1 MEQYDVIIVGA
12 GPAGIFA
19 AMTLKEDHPDLKVA
33 IFEKG
38 NPIEKRICPKR
49 RTGKC
54 VGCRPCNITTGFAGA
69 GAFSD
74 GKLSLSP
81 DVGGELAEVLGYG
94 ETQDLIREVD
104 QVYLRFGAGEQVYG
118 LDQPDKIRAIRKKAI
133 ENDLKLIECPIRHL
147 GTEVGFGIYQKI
159 EKHIVEELGVTI
171 HFRTPITG
179 FIIEGGQVKG
189 VRTAEGE
196 ARGDKVLVAVGRE
209 GSQWLSDQCDRNDIA
224 ADVGKVDIGVRLETR
239 NEIMEEINQC
249 LYEGKLVYYTPTF
262 DDCVRTFCSNPGGIV
277 STEYYDGDLAVVN
290 GHGYK
295 AQDKKTDNTNFALL
309 VSKGFTKPFNEPLS
323 YGRHIAHLAN
333 MLTGGRIL
341 VQRYGDFT
349 RGRRT
354 TEARMTRSNIVPT
367 LADAVPGDLGLVLPY
382 RIMKD
387 IDEMIVA
394 LDKVSPGLASEE
406 TLLYGVEVKFYSNR
420 IAVDKRFQTNVE
432 ELYVMGDG
440 AGITRGLMQASANG
454 VYVARHLFDE

>member
-1 MEQYDVIIVGA
+1 MEQYDVIIVGGRA
-12 GPAGIFA
+12 GGHFCGHDPEGGSSRF
-19 AMTLKEDHPDLKVA
+19 EGGH
-33 IFEKG
+33 FEKG

-49 RTGKC
+49 RTGSAWAA
-54 VGCRPCNITTGFAGA
+54 GPATSPPAFAGA

-249 LYEGKLVYYTPTF
+249 L
-262 DDCVRTFCSNPGGIV
+262 VRGQVG
-277 STEYYDGDLAVVN
+277 
-290 GHGYK
+290 
-295 AQDKKTDNTNFALL
+295 LL
-309 VSKGFTKPFNEPLS
+309 
-323 YGRHIAHLAN
+323 HAN
-333 MLTGGRIL
+333 L
-341 VQRYGDFT
+341 
-349 RGRRT
+349 
-354 TEARMTRSNIVPT
+354 
-367 LADAVPGDLGLVLPY
+367 
-382 RIMKD
+382 
-387 IDEMIVA
+387 
-394 LDKVSPGLASEE
+394 
-406 TLLYGVEVKFYSNR
+406 
-420 IAVDKRFQTNVE
+420 
-432 ELYVMGDG
+432 
-440 AGITRGLMQASANG
+440 
-454 VYVARHLFDE
+454 